1 MSSWPGAW
9 RFIQILCASLVF
21 CGCLPPAEAPLDDEK
36 DPNFIDGRNNQHALN
51 YKGAIEAFERAV
63 QSNPKNA
70 AAHFELGLLYEE
82 RENDFTSAIYHYEKH
97 LKGRPNSSYKLAVN
111 DRIQRCKLE
120 LAKSVSFGVINADV
134 HRDMQK
140 FTNEI
145 ATLKSN
151 VVFLQTQLARRPP
164 YITQYVTLRVTNFV
178 AAPNQKTETPQPQ
191 RQAQSNTG
199 QQRVA
204 PQQAPTNQTKAAPA
218 PTPKTYTVRAGDS
231 LSSIARRH
239 RVTIAALQAANRGL
253 NPRRLRVNQV
263 IVIPAK

>member
-9 RFIQILCASLVF
+9 RSIQIFCLSLVF
-21 CGCLPPAEAPLDDEK
+21 CGCLPPAETQLDDEK

-97 LKGRPNSSYKLAVN
+97 LKHRPNSSHRIAV
-111 DRIQRCKLE
+111 DQRVQRCKLE
-120 LAKSVSFGVINADV
+120 LAKSVSFGVINAEV

-178 AAPNQKTETPQPQ
+178 SVPQKTETPQPQ
-191 RQAQSNTG
+191 RPVQNTAQQ
-199 QQRVA
+199 QQRIPPPTA
-204 PQQAPTNQTKAAPA
+204 TNQTKTAVAPA
-218 PTPKTYTVRAGDS
+218 TKTYTVRAGDTFS
-231 LSSIARRH
+231 NIARRH
-239 RVTIAALQAANRGL
+239 RVSIAALQAANRGL
-253 NPRRLRVNQV
+253 DPRRLRANQV